1 MHNLYHCKLIPGP
14 ASPRMTKKTS
24 SQFSVSPFLL
34 ALNIQKCT
42 QETYTIHFSF
52 ALLLKNRFM
61 EVEMK
66 ICITVYILT
75 VHYKHITVHL
85 KTLPIHVNQ
94 EKRLSVIITS
104 HFAGGNRFY
113 MCLM

>member
-1 MHNLYHCKLIPGP
+1 
-14 ASPRMTKKTS
+14 
-24 SQFSVSPFLL
+24 
-34 ALNIQKCT
+34 
-42 QETYTIHFSF
+42 
-52 ALLLKNRFM
+52 
-61 EVEMK
+61 MK

-104 HFAGGNRFY
+104 HFVGGNRFY
-113 MCLM
+113 MCLV